1 MRRIGA
7 TKRLPDPSSADSGRI
22 KIVFRQIADLEL
34 DPRNPR
40 AHSPRQV
47 RQIARS
53 IESFGFNVPVLIGA
67 GRRVLAGHGRI
78 MACKELGWSEVPTIS
93 LEHLSEAQAR
103 AFMIADNR
111 LTENSVWDDR
121 LLAEQL
127 KELSVLDLEFS
138 IEATGF
144 EMGEIDLRIEGLTST
159 AERDQA
165 DDLESVPAGPPVSQ
179 AGDLWLLGEHRV
191 LCASALDRAAYATLM
206 EGEKADLIFTDP
218 PYNVRIEGNVSGLG
232 AARHREFAMASGEM
246 SQAEFTSFLVRALSL
261 LAGHSTEGSLH
272 YVCMDWRHMEE
283 LLSAGRTAYSELKN
297 LCVWVK
303 DNGGMGSLYRSQHE
317 LVFVF
322 KHGRKPHRNNVML
335 GMHGRN
341 RSNVWSYPC
350 ASSFSRSGDEGNLLS
365 LHPTVKPAAMVA
377 DAIMDATCRRDIVL
391 DGFLGSGTT
400 LIAAERTGRR
410 CFGLELDPLYVDTIV
425 RRWQE
430 FTKNDARHAVSGRS
444 FADIEAE
451 EVSVGQGNKGSV
463 GPRGKSVRRLRGR
476 VSQATATHP
485 VSEGALRKPE
495 RTTSKL

>member
-1 MRRIGA
+1 MRRIAA
-7 TKRLPDPSSADSGRI
+7 TKRLANPSNADDGSIRL
-22 KIVFRQIADLEL
+22 VFRQIADLEL
-34 DPRNPR
+34 DHRNPR

-53 IESFGFNVPVLIGA
+53 IEAFGFNVPVLIDA
-67 GRRVLAGHGRI
+67 KRKVIAGHGRM
-78 MACKELGWSEVPTIS
+78 MACKELGWTKVPTIS

-127 KELSVLDLEFS
+127 KELSVLALDFSLET
-138 IEATGF
+138 TGF
-144 EMGEIDLRIEGLTST
+144 EMGEIDLRIEGLSSP
-159 AERDQA
+159 AELDEA
-165 DDLESVPAGPPVSQ
+165 DDLESVPIGPPVSQ
-179 AGDLWLLGEHRV
+179 LGDLWLLGEHRV
-191 LCASALDRAAYATLM
+191 LCASALDRESYATLM
-206 EGEKADLIFTDP
+206 DGEKADLIFTDP

-232 AARHREFAMASGEM
+232 AARHRDFAMASGEM
-246 SQAEFTSFLVRALSL
+246 SQGEFTTFLVRALSL
-261 LAGHSTEGSLH
+261 LANHSAEGSLH
-272 YVCMDWRHMEE
+272 YIFMDWRHMQE
-283 LLSAGRTAYSELKN
+283 LLSAGRTTYSELKD

-317 LVFVF
+317 LIFVF

-350 ASSFSRSGDEGNLLS
+350 ATSFSRTGDEGNLLS

-377 DAIMDATCRRDIVL
+377 DAIMDATGRRDIVL

-425 RRWQE
+425 RRWRE

-444 FADIEAE
+444 FAEGE
-451 EVSVGQGNKGSV
+451 GKEVSVGQGKKGSV
-463 GPRGKSVRRLRGR
+463 GAGGRSGPRGRSGRRLRGR
-476 VSQATATHP
+476 VSQAPASHTI
-485 VSEGALRKPE
+485 SERALRKP
-495 RTTSKL
+495 

>member
-1 MRRIGA
+1 MRKIEVAKRPSHPNSSQGTRI
-7 TKRLPDPSSADSGRI
+7 R
-22 KIVFRQIADLEL
+22 IVFRHIADLEL

-53 IESFGFNVPVLIGA
+53 IDSFGFNVPVLVDGS
-67 GRRVLAGHGRI
+67 GKVLAGHGRI

-93 LEHLSEAQAR
+93 LEHLSAAQAR
-103 AFMIADNR
+103 AFAIADNR

-127 KELSVLDLEFS
+127 KELSILDLDFS

-159 AERDQA
+159 AEQDEA
-165 DDLESVPAGPPVSQ
+165 DDLASLAQGPPVSRT
-179 AGDLWLLGEHRV
+179 GDKWLLGDHCVSCE
-191 LCASALDRAAYATLM
+191 SALEPASYRTLM
-206 EGEKADLIFTDP
+206 EGEKADLIFSDP
-218 PYNVRIEGNVSGLG
+218 PYNVKIEGNVSGLG
-232 AARHREFAMASGEM
+232 ATRHREFAMASGEM
-246 SQAEFTSFLVRALSL
+246 TQPEFTKFLARAFSL
-261 LAGHSTEGSLH
+261 LTSNSLEGSLH
-272 YVCMDWRHMEE
+272 FICMDWRHMEE

-297 LCVWVK
+297 LCVWAK

-322 KHGRKPHRNNVML
+322 KHGRKAHRNNVML

-341 RSNVWSYPC
+341 RSNVWTYPC
-350 ASSFSRSGDEGNLLS
+350 ASSFSRSGDEGNLLG
-365 LHPTVKPAAMVA
+365 LHPTVKPVAMVA
-377 DAIMDATCRRDIVL
+377 DAIMDATARRDIVL

-425 RRWQE
+425 RRWQA
-430 FTKNDARHAVSGRS
+430 FTRNEAQHAVSGRS

-451 EVSVGQGNKGSV
+451 GGECWTRKNLICGTA
-463 GPRGKSVRRLRGR
+463 RKS
-476 VSQATATHP
+476 
-485 VSEGALRKPE
+485 K
-495 RTTSKL
+495 RTTTR